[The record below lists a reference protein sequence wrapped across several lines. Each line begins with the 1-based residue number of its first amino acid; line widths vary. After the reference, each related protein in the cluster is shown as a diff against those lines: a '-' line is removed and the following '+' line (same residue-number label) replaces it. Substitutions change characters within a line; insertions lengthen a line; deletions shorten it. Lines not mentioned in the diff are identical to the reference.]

1 MESRDNLF
9 QQSISE
15 KERQNIP
22 KNLLIHF
29 DTLHFLLASFEKKDR
44 EKISLQ
50 EVLKQAENLN
60 TEMEEVHDRKGIHG
74 GSMDGTSHAKF
85 RSKDGTIWMAKD
97 YPKERL
103 HRAFVDEFVAS
114 LSHKLG
120 LSTTMDV
127 KIGTHNNV
135 FKVFV
140 RWEETNG
147 SLWDDLREIGENRED
162 FVRALTADELKQIAT
177 EQVLD

>member
-50 EVLKQAENLN
+50 EVLK
-60 TEMEEVHDRKGIHG
+60 
-74 GSMDGTSHAKF
+74 
-85 RSKDGTIWMAKD
+85 
-97 YPKERL
+97 
-103 HRAFVDEFVAS
+103 
-114 LSHKLG
+114 
-120 LSTTMDV
+120 
-127 KIGTHNNV
+127 
-135 FKVFV
+135 
-140 RWEETNG
+140 
-147 SLWDDLREIGENRED
+147 
-162 FVRALTADELKQIAT
+162 
-177 EQVLD
+177 